1 MKKLSAGAMVAWQ
14 IAASEASVSKH
25 QYIEKEHLLV
35 GICSLEKALM
45 LRQGIDLDPQARQV
59 LQAEH
64 EVVEDVLRTFEL
76 DPTLL
81 RRQVRERLGKG
92 NFLNTEKV
100 IHRSEACK
108 RLFQRAD
115 ELAISAGEI
124 SCLALLTAILDE
136 PGDIISRVLST
147 AGIKPEDLFQKAL
160 ASIANIQEIAGK
172 EPVEVHHGEQKMA
185 QSGTH
190 YLDRYGRDLTKEAGG
205 GKLGPFIGRRK
216 ELLQIIQTLARRSK
230 NNPILVGEAGVGK
243 TAIVEALAVRATQG
257 KDAQVLGG
265 KRIIELSMGA
275 IVAGTKYRGE
285 FEERLTRIIEEVRT
299 HPEVIIFIDEI
310 HNVLGAGRAE
320 GSMDAANLMKPALSR
335 GELRCI
341 GATTISEYRRYI
353 ESDSALERRFDKV
366 IINEPSREET
376 VEILKGIRSKL
387 EEHHSTCITDRALEV
402 AVDLSIRFDW
412 DHQLPDKAI
421 DLVDKAASRT
431 RIPALSMIVDKSK
444 DKDKVKKKAG
454 GIPKYGEVTEL
465 TIAQVLS
472 EKIDVPLEIISGH
485 LEGMTESRLLEMEST
500 LKEQIVGQ
508 DEAIG
513 RVCQRLLMAH
523 AGLGKRRGPLAV
535 FLFLGPTGVGKTELA
550 KSLAKFLFG
559 SESDMIRLDMSE
571 YMEEH
576 SVAKLIGSPP
586 GYVGHEEEGQ
596 LTGKLR
602 TKPYSVVLLDEIEK
616 AHPRVSDMFLQVFDE
631 GRLTDSKGRTADA
644 RNAIFIMTSNI
655 ILDKKEIGFG
665 RKDKEES
672 NAALTSAVKGRFRTE
687 FINRIDEQIIFNPLS
702 QVDVRK
708 ILKPILDEICDNLKK
723 QYKVTLKF
731 STEAEDF
738 LAEAGYSPQ
747 YGARE
752 LNRTVERLI
761 KVPLSN
767 LVLSGE
773 LKKHNFWQVICSG
786 KAISIMP
793 FGSGKI

>member
-1 MKKLSAGAMVAWQ
+1 MKKLSVGAMLAWQ
-14 IAASEASVSKH
+14 VAASEASVSKH
-25 QYIEKEHLLV
+25 QYIEKELLLV
-35 GICSLEKALM
+35 GILSIEKVLM
-45 LRQGIDLDPQARQV
+45 LGQGINLDPQARQL

-64 EVVEDVLRTFEL
+64 DVVEDVLCAFEL
-76 DPTLL
+76 DTTRL
-81 RRQVRERLGKG
+81 RRQVRKELGQGIYEHTER
-92 NFLNTEKV
+92 V
-100 IHRSEACK
+100 VHRSEACK

-115 ELAISAGEI
+115 RLATLAREI
-124 SCLALLTAILDE
+124 SCLTLLAAILDE
-136 PGDIISRVLST
+136 PGDIISRIFST
-147 AGIKPEDLFQKAL
+147 AGIKPEDLRQKAL
-160 ASIANIQEIAGK
+160 ASVSKVQEIVGK
-172 EPVEVHHGEQKMA
+172 EPVEVQHGEQKVA

-190 YLDRYGRDLTKEAGG
+190 YLDRYGRDLTKEAAE
-205 GKLGPFIGRRK
+205 GKLGPFIGRHK
-216 ELLQIIQTLARRSK
+216 ELLQVIQTLARRSK

-243 TAIVEALAVRATQG
+243 TAIVEALAVRAAEG
-257 KDAQVLGG
+257 KDAQILGG
-265 KRIIELSMGA
+265 KRIVELNMGA

-285 FEERLTRIIEEVRT
+285 FEERLTCIIEEVRT
-299 HPEVIIFIDEI
+299 HSEVIVFIDEI

-320 GSMDAANLMKPALSR
+320 GSMDAANLMKPALSH

-341 GATTISEYRRYI
+341 GATTISEYRRHI

-366 IINEPSREET
+366 IVNEPSREET
-376 VEILKGIRSKL
+376 IEILKGVRTKL
-387 EEHHSTCITDRALEV
+387 EEHHKTKITDQALEV

-431 RIPALSMIVDKSK
+431 RIPALSMILDTSK
-444 DKDKVKKKAG
+444 DKDKKNKKAG
-454 GIPKYGEVTEL
+454 GIPKYAEVTEL

-472 EKIDVPLEIISGH
+472 EKIDVPLEIITGH

-508 DEAIG
+508 DEAIR
-513 RVCQRLLMAH
+513 RVCQMLLIAH

-550 KSLAKFLFG
+550 KSLANFLFG

-616 AHPRVSDMFLQVFDE
+616 AHLRVSDMFLQVFDE

-672 NAALTSAVKGRFRTE
+672 KAALISAVKGRFRTE
-687 FINRIDEQIIFNPLS
+687 FINRIDEQIVFNPLS
-702 QVDVRK
+702 QTDVKK
-708 ILKPILDEICDNLKK
+708 ILKPILDEICGSLQK

-731 STEAEDF
+731 SEEAEDL

-752 LNRTVERLI
+752 LYRTVKRLI

-773 LKKHNFWQVICSG
+773 LKKHTCWQVICSG
-786 KAISIMP
+786 EAVSIIP
-793 FGSGKI
+793 FGGKSK